1 MTTHKT
7 DRDELCTCGSG
18 KKYKDCHGMM
28 EKLLEEAEGVAP
40 MTIMLPISPF
50 QAPFPK
56 SNLSP
61 ALQTKLLSTRII
73 LAGHLLVNDVPISSA
88 IEYSKLT
95 AEDLDFLEASRLHP
109 REAIPLSFEYVLLEP
124 HLPTSVD
131 KERFFSNLSDIL
143 YNEWAINQ
151 GRRYFVGFG
160 FEERTRQ
167 FAEDRKLFM
176 AALEQLG
183 ERISDCFYTDPA
195 KQEYWVMR
203 AKWFTDDC
211 VFRIRAQWDKLLRFL
226 ATNYFGI
233 QLNTMKLR
241 ARIKEFTRKTE
252 DNVHSEEQERFVNL
266 FMESLSEL
274 LPDRHPLRQYR
285 DAELHLTGKRAIGA
299 FEHEK
304 TKETV
309 YDYWRM
315 VVEEHNKVREALMIV
330 FAVILSGAVRQP

>member
-1 MTTHKT
+1 MAKRKT
-7 DRDELCTCGSG
+7 DGDELCPCESG

-28 EKLLEEAEGVAP
+28 EELLKEAEGAAP
-40 MTIMLPISPF
+40 MTVMLPISPL
-50 QAPFPK
+50 QTPFPK

-61 ALQTKLLSTRII
+61 AMQTKLLSTQAI
-73 LAGHLLVNDVPISSA
+73 LVGHLLLNDVPISHA

-95 AEDLDFLEASRLHP
+95 TEDLDFLEARSLHP

-160 FEERTRQ
+160 FEERTQQ
-167 FAEDRKLFM
+167 FAEHRKLLI
-176 AALEQLG
+176 AGLEQLG
-183 ERISDCFYTDPA
+183 ENISDYMYTDHA
-195 KQEYWVMR
+195 HVDYWLMR
-203 AKWFTDDC
+203 AKWFTDDS

-226 ATNYFGI
+226 ATNYFGV
-233 QLNTMKLR
+233 QLNRMKLR
-241 ARIKEFTRKTE
+241 ARINEFTRKTKGKI
-252 DNVHSEEQERFVNL
+252 HSEEQERFVNL
-266 FMESLSEL
+266 LMESLSEL
-274 LPDRHPLRQYR
+274 LPDTHPLKQYR

-299 FEHEK
+299 FEHEE

-330 FAVILSGAVRQP
+330 FAVILSGAPAPP